1 MTRKPKL
8 TRNPLGDTRQRVYE
22 FVRRR
27 ILAGDAP
34 TTREVQHHLGFRA
47 VQSARQHLEALVA
60 TGRLVKL
67 PGRSRGYRLPG
78 FGAAGVGAGVGASIG
93 TGVGSDGSDDP
104 NGKAG
109 FFPTGPLQLV
119 PRLGRVQ
126 AGALSEAI
134 EDPDG
139 YLPVADMSAD
149 AELFALTVRGESMT
163 DAGILPGD
171 PASSG
176 CGSRRGG
183 SNCTRRTPPSR
194 RSFPTRRR
202 RSGSWAKSSRY
213 AAGWTDL
220 PPPDFSRLL
229 RATRSTAGSISTT
242 KEDNC
247 ASKKVSHTERSSDQS
262 QDHEYTIHRSNTGP
276 PGGPCLCH

>member
-60 TGRLVKL
+60 TGKLVKL

-78 FGAAGVGAGVGASIG
+78 FGAAGVGAGVG
-93 TGVGSDGSDDP
+93 TDGSDDP

-171 PASSG
+171 TVVV
-176 CGSRRGG
+176 RRQETARDGEIVVALVG
-183 SNCTRRTPPSR
+183 DEATVKRLRLQKGRVELHPENAAFAPIIPDAEAELRILGKVVEV
-194 RSFPTRRR
+194 RRR
-202 RSGSWAKSSRY
+202 L
-213 AAGWTDL
+213 D
-220 PPPDFSRLL
+220 
-229 RATRSTAGSISTT
+229 
-242 KEDNC
+242 
-247 ASKKVSHTERSSDQS
+247 
-262 QDHEYTIHRSNTGP
+262 
-276 PGGPCLCH
+276 

>member
-171 PASSG
+171 TVVV
-176 CGSRRGG
+176 RRQETARDGEIVVALVG
-183 SNCTRRTPPSR
+183 DEATVKRLRLQKGRVELHPENAAFAPIIPDAEAEVRILGKVVEV
-194 RSFPTRRR
+194 RRR
-202 RSGSWAKSSRY
+202 L
-213 AAGWTDL
+213 D
-220 PPPDFSRLL
+220 
-229 RATRSTAGSISTT
+229 
-242 KEDNC
+242 
-247 ASKKVSHTERSSDQS
+247 
-262 QDHEYTIHRSNTGP
+262 
-276 PGGPCLCH
+276 